1 MNKFYLLLVVFLV
14 LNINSSAQ
22 QADDN
27 KDYIY
32 TTRNEL
38 IYANKVKHKT
48 PFLASNYFLV
58 DSVKYKQVN
67 IKFYNNTDGF
77 FANISKYEGLGPS
90 GFAER
95 VSKGKINLYN
105 KQVSM
110 YNPGHM
116 GPHGMMM
123 GGGYTQNTLQYY
135 NKGFGSLKKAKYKNL
150 VEDLADNLNSMNYL
164 AKYKKNRNIA
174 TGLFIAG
181 GAIGII
187 GLVGF
192 ISKTSNTSGEPP
204 QDTSVNTALMISG
217 AGTMMVGSIITMGA
231 PKKIKKAVDAYN
243 E

>member
-1 MNKFYLLLVVFLV
+1 MNRFYLLLVVFLV
-14 LNINSSAQ
+14 MSINSKGQ

-32 TTRNEL
+32 TTNNEL

-58 DSVKYKQVN
+58 DSVRYEQGN

-77 FANISKYEGLGPS
+77 FANISKYEGLGPL

-95 VSKGKINLYN
+95 VSKGKISLYN

-110 YNPGHM
+110 YNPSHM

-123 GGGYTQNTLQYY
+123 GGGFSQNTLQYY
-135 NKGFGSLKKAKYKNL
+135 NKGFESIKKAKYKYL
-150 VEDLADNLNSMNYL
+150 VEDLADNLNSMDYL
-164 AKYKKNRNIA
+164 AKYKRNRNIA

-181 GAIGII
+181 GAIGIT

-192 ISKTSNTSGEPP
+192 ISKTSNTGGEPP
-204 QDTSVNTALMISG
+204 QDTSVNTTLMITGLGS
-217 AGTMMVGSIITMGA
+217 MMVGSIITLGA
-231 PKKIKKAVDAYN
+231 PNKIKKAVDAYN